1 MSGGGTQMTNHSRRG
16 RPTQPNRTAI
26 ATASDSVQTPKAVAK
41 WVVEYFAPRGRILE
55 PARGDGNFLCFLPRE
70 TEWCEIKSG
79 RDFFQYDGHVDW
91 ILTNPPYSIYDLF
104 LNKCFAVA
112 ENIVFVCPVAKALK
126 SQKSDRILSNYG
138 GIREIVLMG
147 GGQSLG
153 FAFGFLSG
161 CIHFQRE
168 YHGPITLSRMYD
180 WKV

>member
-126 SQKSDRILSNYG
+126 SQKSLISVHWTFPHEVFKELLSFNVMLCES
-138 GIREIVLMG
+138 IAPP
-147 GGQSLG
+147 SLG
-153 FAFGFLSG
+153 
-161 CIHFQRE
+161 
-168 YHGPITLSRMYD
+168 SRNP
-180 WKV
+180 